1 MSSLLSDLRN
11 MFPWMDQ
18 IGLSPEFFQQLSAE
32 SATADE
38 IVTKLRQQ
46 PQYKQR
52 FPGLWRSDGSL
63 RMNEAQYMA
72 TEDAFRQKATQA
84 GLGDQFKNPQ
94 SFVGLFDSE
103 QDPQEFGDRLAT
115 YNQLKV
121 SGRAVKDA
129 FYVYAGMKISDDQLF
144 EATVDPAASQ
154 RLTNEYNSKV
164 ASQKFDY
171 TTWITRATEVGLGRV
186 SAQLTQLQTQGA
198 VTGQAVQT
206 VMQTDPNFARQIMD
220 VLYTGGGSTATGT
233 LSLNDLMH
241 SFEYAAIGA
250 AATNAGLTLPTK
262 DRIAQIRAAGVDRA
276 KALAAY
282 GQFGQNKGQIGAASD
297 RYGLGAFGQNEF
309 EQAQFLGDASK
320 QNQLDSAQAIEQAA
334 GKQQGQF
341 RLEQSQQGGFV
352 QQGLR
357 SPSV

>member
-1 MSSLLSDLRN
+1 MDLMNELRS

-18 IGLSPEFFQQLSAE
+18 IGLSPEFFQQLSSEAA
-32 SATADE
+32 SSDE
-38 IVTKLRQQ
+38 IITKLRQQ

-63 RMNEAQYMA
+63 RMTEAQYLS
-72 TEDAFRQKATQA
+72 TEDAFRQKANQA
-84 GLGDQFKNPQ
+84 GIGDQFKNPQ

-103 QDPQEFGDRLAT
+103 QDPTEFGDRLSI

-121 SGRAVKDA
+121 SGRETKDA

-154 RLTNEYNSKV
+154 RLTDEYNQKV
-164 ASQKFDY
+164 AAQKFDY

-186 SAQLTQLQTQGA
+186 SAQLAQLQSQGA

-206 VMQTDPNFARQIMD
+206 ITQTDPNFARQIMD
-220 VLYTGGGSTATGT
+220 ALYTGGGSTATGT

-250 AATNAGLTLPTK
+250 AATGAGLTLPSK
-262 DRIAQIRAAGVDRA
+262 DRIAEIRAAGVDRA
-276 KALAAY
+276 KALSAY
-282 GQFGQNKGQIGAASD
+282 GQYGQSKGQIGAASE
-297 RYGLGAFGQNEF
+297 RYGLGVFGQNEF

-320 QNQLDSAQAIEQAA
+320 RNQMDSAQAIEQGA

-357 SPSV
+357 NQSF